1 MSTTTTAS
9 WPGFLP
15 PHRAVPHTPLFSC
28 LKTSTWSVRKTH
40 THTLL
45 FCQLCFDVRG
55 MSSTSAECPCAVHFG
70 SEVLCSLSLSLPF
83 CSQSENYSGSFSRFL
98 FRFLSTF
105 TFIHKFPSTHTRTL
119 TSLVCVCV
127 CRLISSVC
135 LCLCRTTTAGKLGR
149 ESSGSGSGDQSID
162 QFSSQYRELCQTNEA
177 NSELKTRKPFFFFL
191 FFAFCAD
198 FADSAPSLLPPITF
212 VLPPPPSSLSA
223 ALSIY

>member
-1 MSTTTTAS
+1 
-9 WPGFLP
+9 
-15 PHRAVPHTPLFSC
+15 
-28 LKTSTWSVRKTH
+28 
-40 THTLL
+40 
-45 FCQLCFDVRG
+45 

-70 SEVLCSLSLSLPF
+70 SEVLCSLSLSHCHFVANRRTTLVL
-83 CSQSENYSGSFSRFL
+83 SFSLSFS
-98 FRFLSTF
+98 LSTF
-105 TFIHKFPSTHTRTL
+105 TFIHKFPSTLTRTL

-212 VLPPPPSSLSA
+212 VLPPLPSSLSA